1 MGRTEFTIDPQLLGG
16 GGTSSTM
23 VSKSSEIHRNPMQR
37 FRVGSQKLQV
47 QCIQWNSL
55 VIKPQEIAG
64 SLSLKTSDHRKFP
77 VLNHNFHSEVLDV
90 SAAKWLMP
98 SKRGVE
104 KRNKA
109 RDNKKRRSKE
119 PVVPTTAIT
128 MTPWHPCMI
137 YLTTFTRKTKKNK
150 CK

>member
-1 MGRTEFTIDPQLLGG
+1 MDRVNISIPYR
-16 GGTSSTM
+16 STTFGWRAEPHPYNG
-23 VSKSSEIHRNPMQR
+23 VQIIRNPMQR
-37 FRVGSQKLQV
+37 VRFGSQKLQV

-55 VIKPQEIAG
+55 AIKPQEIVYCT
-64 SLSLKTSDHRKFP
+64 SSLKTSDHRKFP
-77 VLNHNFHSEVLDV
+77 VLNHNVHSEVLDV

-128 MTPWHPCMI
+128 MTSMYDI
-137 YLTTFTRKTKKNK
+137 SNLTAFTRKDN
-150 CK
+150 